1 MTHRTMSE
9 RSYHE
14 ATLGK
19 IKMVNR
25 KNRTEYG
32 GRIERGRGERGRG
45 EWGRGRGRE
54 KGGEQ
59 RRESAHHQ
67 KGFKVLFKSLNIHKL
82 NYARH

>member
-45 EWGRGRGRE
+45 ERGRATKRE
-54 KGGEQ
+54 CSSPK
-59 RRESAHHQ
+59 R
-67 KGFKVLFKSLNIHKL
+67 F
-82 NYARH
+82 